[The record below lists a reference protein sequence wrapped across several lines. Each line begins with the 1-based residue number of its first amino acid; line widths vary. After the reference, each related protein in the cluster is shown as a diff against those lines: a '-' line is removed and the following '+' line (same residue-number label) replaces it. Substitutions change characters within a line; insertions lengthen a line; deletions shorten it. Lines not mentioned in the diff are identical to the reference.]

1 MCLKCGKFICE
12 SCKDEHDKY
21 REATVVSINNS
32 QYICKHHFRK
42 VTLFCNFC
50 KLDLCQDYCLL
61 EHHHYKN
68 ESLIFKQE
76 IKPSC
81 YKCSNKTLITLTNL
95 FNAFYQCYVK
105 GLEDSKMT
113 IKIVL
118 NLYLIDNK

>member
-95 FNAFYQCYVK
+95 SNAFYQCYVK